1 MKSLELAGV
10 KRECRR
16 SQGQAERC
24 SIEPLNP
31 AQPPLAGSVLWK
43 TGSLLELVQVEL
55 ALCGQRQGAGLGWI
69 PLRPLNAGGRG

>member
-1 MKSLELAGV
+1 MKSLELDGV

-31 AQPPLAGSVLWK
+31 AQPPLAGSVLRK
-43 TGSLLELVQVEL
+43 TGALLELVRVEL

-69 PLRPLNAGGRG
+69 LLRPLNATSRG

>member
-1 MKSLELAGV
+1 MKRLELAGV

-31 AQPPLAGSVLWK
+31 AQPPLAGLVLWK
-43 TGSLLELVQVEL
+43 TGALLELVQVEL